1 MSWIERGVIGA
12 LAALVFLSIA
22 ATLVRVASDPD
33 GRFLTPGTTGD
44 WIAHAEPVTAEI
56 RQWRRVEV
64 PVVRFQT
71 VFDANPAGEPIA
83 LTFRSFGE
91 ATIWLNGE
99 RVFGGAE
106 SRQAAVDWKRE
117 VRRDVTG
124 AIRPGRN
131 RLVVDVRNPRGPALL
146 SLGLQGPALEVSSGP
161 QWTARLGKDPR
172 RRPAVLA
179 DDTRPHL
186 SAHRG
191 ERAMPALSARVGV
204 LAALFVAGATS
215 FLAWHRM
222 GRARP
227 RVRAGVAAGF
237 LVGGAWIFLFVVSF
251 QAVPLGAG
259 FDAGSH
265 RDYIRWFVEGSG
277 LPVATDGFS
286 MYHPPLFY
294 ALAAIAGRLAESGGL
309 SAGFG
314 WKLIPLASGLGLA
327 ALAWVLASRI
337 FPQRPGI
344 QAASAIF
351 SGFLPMNLVVAA
363 YVSNEGLN
371 AFLSAAALVLAVDLL
386 LRPRVSIGRL
396 AAFSVLVGLALLTKF
411 TALLVAGVA
420 GGALGLRVAL
430 DGRGARG
437 SRLSGVA
444 ALVLPAIA
452 IAGWFYSRSL
462 VLYGTGIFGNWDF
475 SAPGQVWWAQPGFH
489 TAAYYLDFG
498 SSLVRPFLAGFE
510 SFWDALY
517 STAWG
522 DGFFAG
528 LGGPGARHETWN
540 YGWMAAVYPL
550 AIPATG
556 LGLVGVFRGA
566 TLAVRDPAPRRR
578 AVWALLSI
586 LAAATLFA
594 VFWMTLALPYF
605 GQAKAFYGLFL
616 TPVLGLYGAMG
627 FESVDGFLAKRG
639 GPVAQAMLYGWAFVF
654 VCAVFLSF
662 WG

>member
-12 LAALVFLSIA
+12 LAALVLLSIA
-22 ATLVRVASDPD
+22 ATLVRVASDPA
-33 GRFLTPGTTGD
+33 GRFLTTGSTGD

-56 RQWRRVEV
+56 RQWRRMEV

-71 VFDANPAGEPIA
+71 AFDANPAGESIV
-83 LTFRSFGE
+83 LSFRSFGE

-99 RVFGGAE
+99 LVFGGPEA
-106 SRQAAVDWKRE
+106 RQAALDWKRE

-124 AIRPGRN
+124 GIRPGRN
-131 RLVVDVRNPRGPALL
+131 RLVVDVRNARGPALL
-146 SLGLQGPALEVSSGP
+146 SLGLQGPVMEVSSGP
-161 QWTARLGKDPR
+161 HWTARLGKGP

-179 DDTRPHL
+179 NDTRPHL

-191 ERAMPALSARVGV
+191 ERAMPALAARAGV
-204 LAALFVAGATS
+204 LAALFVAGATG
-215 FLAWHRM
+215 FLAWHRT

-227 RVRAGVAAGF
+227 RVRAGVVAGF
-237 LVGGAWIFLFVVSF
+237 LVGGAWILLFVVSF
-251 QAVPLGAG
+251 QAVPLEAG

-265 RDYIRWFVEGSG
+265 RDYIRGFAEGSG

-294 ALAAIAGRLAESGGL
+294 ALAAIVGGLAESSGL
-309 SAGFG
+309 SAGLG

-327 ALAWVLASRI
+327 ALGWVLARSI
-337 FPQRPGI
+337 FPRRPGI

-371 AFLSAAALVLAVDLL
+371 AFLSAAALVVAVDLL
-386 LRPRVSIGRL
+386 LRERVSIGRL
-396 AAFSVLVGLALLTKF
+396 AAFSVFVGLALLTKF

-420 GGALGLRVAL
+420 GAALVLRVAM
-430 DGRGARG
+430 DGRSAGG
-437 SRLSGVA
+437 GRLSGVA
-444 ALVLPAIA
+444 ALLLPAVA
-452 IAGWFYSRSL
+452 IAGWFYSRSF

-510 SFWDALY
+510 SFWDSLY

-528 LGGPGARHETWN
+528 LGGPGARHATWN

-556 LGLVGVFRGA
+556 LGLVGLLRGA
-566 TLAVRDPAPRRR
+566 ALAVRDPDPCRR
-578 AVWALLSI
+578 AVWALLSV

-627 FESVDGFLAKRG
+627 FESVDEFLAKRG
-639 GPVAQAMLYGWAFVF
+639 GPVAQAILYGWTFVF